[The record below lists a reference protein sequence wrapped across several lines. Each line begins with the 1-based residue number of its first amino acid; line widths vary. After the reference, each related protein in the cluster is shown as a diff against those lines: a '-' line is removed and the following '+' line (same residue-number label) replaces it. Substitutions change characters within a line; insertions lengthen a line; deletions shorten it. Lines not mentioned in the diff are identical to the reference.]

1 MTQMPTKAELDRRL
15 ATATKAMKLMTVDAA
30 KIHCITEK
38 GRAEAEWHPAVAKGY
53 VDLLRAEYR
62 KRFKK

>member
-15 ATATKAMKLMTVDAA
+15 ATATKAMKVMDKNAA

-38 GRAEAEWHPAVAKGY
+38 GRVEAEWHPAVAKGY
-53 VDLLRAEYR
+53 LDLLRAEYR
-62 KRFKK
+62 KRFKQ